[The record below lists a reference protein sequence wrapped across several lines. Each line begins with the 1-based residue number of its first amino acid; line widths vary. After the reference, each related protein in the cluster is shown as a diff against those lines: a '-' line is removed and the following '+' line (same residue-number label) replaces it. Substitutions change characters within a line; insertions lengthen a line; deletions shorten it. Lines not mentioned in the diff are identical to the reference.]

1 MQDGKEDRNPSK
13 MSFKA
18 TMKAVFW
25 SFFGVRKR
33 SAYERDAAHL
43 NPVYVILAGLL
54 GVAIFITVLI
64 VLVKI
69 AVAA

>member
-1 MQDGKEDRNPSK
+1 MQDRNKDERPAK
-13 MSFKA
+13 LSFGA
-18 TMKAVFW
+18 AMKAVFW

-54 GVAIFITVLI
+54 GVAIFIAVLI
-64 VLVKI
+64 ILVKI

>member
-1 MQDGKEDRNPSK
+1 MQEQEKPEGRKL
-13 MSFKA
+13 SFME

-43 NPVYVILAGLL
+43 NPLHVIIAGLI
-54 GVAIFITVLI
+54 GVAIFIAVLI
-64 VLVKI
+64 ILVKI
-69 AVAA
+69 AVAT